1 MKNLPKIYLVLVLI
15 PVILATGC
23 GDEPVVKKSV
33 KKETAKKYQ
42 EITLTAEQAAIL
54 KVKTDKVVRKLLNY
68 SLVVPATVLP
78 APTNVA
84 KVSSP
89 ISGRIVKIY
98 KNEGD
103 RVKKGEVVCEL
114 ESLEF
119 ADLLADLIKSKSELA
134 FQTNRL
140 ERNLQLK
147 EKGISTESRLE
158 EIKADYERSVAAL
171 AAAKARLRSVGV
183 PENHIDG
190 FTSGDIKD
198 PVLKIYSPMTGIIN
212 EDLIDPGQAVTA
224 YQNLLSVVDL
234 SRVLIRGFVAPEDLK
249 IVATGYRFVVFS
261 RDDPDMK
268 VEGKIANINPSL
280 DEVNKAITV
289 NATVSTRKEW
299 PKPGQMLRM
308 EISTGTEEPVIGI
321 PVEAVIYQGE
331 EAYVFVKK
339 SDKSFVLRPV
349 RIEKTT
355 EKMVILKEGLN
366 EGEEIATSNVFDL
379 KALSQGAE
387 EGE

>member
-1 MKNLPKIYLVLVLI
+1 MKNLLNICFFTS
-15 PVILATGC
+15 ILSLMILTGC
-23 GDEPVVKKSV
+23 GSEPPVKKPV
-33 KKETAKKYQ
+33 KKNTAKKYQ
-42 EITLTAEQAAIL
+42 EITLTTEQAAIL
-54 KVKTDKVVRKLLNY
+54 KIKTEKVTKQQLSY

-78 APTNVA
+78 APTNTG

-190 FTSGDIKD
+190 FTSGNIKD

-321 PVEAVIYQGE
+321 PVEAVVYQGE

-339 SDKSFVLRPV
+339 SDRSFILRPV